1 MEGSEKM
8 IMVRDIRRSRRSRNQ
23 RGSRMFAGLMLLAVA
38 ALLAALAPSVAHAAG
53 ASYVAMGDSYTSAPG
68 VLPVSPTAP
77 PECGQSAVNYP
88 HLVAAALGLS
98 LTDVSCGG
106 ADTEDFTME
115 QFPGVPPQ
123 FDALTPT
130 TEVVT
135 VGMGGNDHD
144 LFGTLVGE
152 CTRLDFGQPN
162 RGAPCKEAEEE
173 FVQKTF
179 AEDKGPA
186 EEALR
191 EIHVLSPKAK
201 VFVVGYPDITP
212 THGFCPEAMPWT
224 TGDMRW
230 FRNKVQQV
238 GNRQL
243 RAGARANGATFV
255 DTFPPSIGHDVC
267 QPVGTRWIE
276 PLIGSLTGVPVHPN
290 AMGQEHDAFDVEK
303 AMKKAK
309 IN

>member
-1 MEGSEKM
+1 
-8 IMVRDIRRSRRSRNQ
+8 
-23 RGSRMFAGLMLLAVA
+23 MFAGLMLLAVA
-38 ALLAALAPSVAHAAG
+38 GLLAALAPSVANAAG

-77 PECGQSAVNYP
+77 AGCGQSAVNYP

-106 ADTEDFTME
+106 AKTEDFTME
-115 QFPGVPPQ
+115 QFPGQPPQ

-135 VGMGGNDHD
+135 VGMGGNDHN
-144 LFGTLVGE
+144 LFATLVGE
-152 CTRLDFGQPN
+152 CTRLDAGQPN
-162 RGAPCKEAEEE
+162 RGAPCKEHEEE

-179 AEDKGPA
+179 AEDKVPA

-191 EIHVLSPKAK
+191 EIHALSPIAK

-212 THGFCPEAMPWT
+212 AHGFCPEAMPWT
-224 TGDMRW
+224 TGDLRW
-230 FRNKVQQV
+230 FRNKVQQA
-238 GNRQL
+238 GNKMLRQ
-243 RAGARANGATFV
+243 GARANGAAFV
-255 DTFPPSIGHDVC
+255 NTFPPSIGHDVC

-276 PLIGSLTGVPVHPN
+276 PLIGSLTGVAVHPN
-290 AMGQEHDAFDVEK
+290 ALGEEHDALDVDK
-303 AMKKAK
+303 AMEKAK